1 MVGWEASAR
10 HMSRIFIRG
19 LPPIPSISTLLA
31 ADPCRAASPT
41 DVASIVPGQFASRRG
56 DHQRSLSPANR
67 IRQRAES
74 FPSNRSPPQRKSVE
88 NLPFRFDLADNISY
102 YFTRR
107 FSIFIPNYFGFL
119 REYFSF
125 GATVRSSSFSFF
137 FHAGTVLEI
146 TRVAIRFALEATRHQ
161 HSTERR
167 GAVPFREKVGT
178 KRAARAP
185 RILDRVTQCGC
196 RPGTGRDG
204 SVYERVCHGN
214 TVADTTPT
222 LPSAAGQHQTSVDAG
237 PSPRQ
242 RRPLSLTRSV
252 LRHSL
257 S

>member
-1 MVGWEASAR
+1 MLDICRGFLLGACPQSLRFQPSWPQTLAVPRHRPTSRPLCPDNSRRDAGIISAHCHR
-10 HMSRIFIRG
+10 LIESGSEQNRSRQIAPLPKKSSSISFRSRRYDNILLYLKIFDFHSKLLWIPSRVFFIRRN
-19 LPPIPSISTLLA
+19 
-31 ADPCRAASPT
+31 C
-41 DVASIVPGQFASRRG
+41 
-56 DHQRSLSPANR
+56 SL
-67 IRQRAES
+67 E
-74 FPSNRSPPQRKSVE
+74 F
-88 NLPFRFDLADNISY
+88 F
-102 YFTRR
+102 
-107 FSIFIPNYFGFL
+107 FL
-119 REYFSF
+119 
-125 GATVRSSSFSFF
+125 F